1 MIEKRLC
8 LAPRRLDRPLTVT
21 AGGLG
26 AGGKGA
32 SLHLLS
38 YAKQTIIIIL
48 LYFLLIIGNISLSLS
63 MTLVFW
69 KKTPSPSCNFW
80 ADNSRIY
87 AKDESDI
94 FLKA

>member
-69 KKTPSPSCNFW
+69 KKHHHHHATSGQTIVESMN
-80 ADNSRIY
+80 
-87 AKDESDI
+87 KDESDI